1 MDVAELERKDR
12 KCLIINDKIDEFM
25 KTLEEVKAHLV
36 KVGYNREDMPRIEGF
51 LFGKGLY
58 EGDEFEIEYIDGCH
72 DFYDFKDWFNGE
84 EKTKTP
90 IDWSE
95 FGFGDFIHVE
105 GDLNV
110 IVLGD
115 IYDGKFVGTTGNIV
129 HLFELTNESRPC
141 DEHEIEIIENKL
153 KENGVAFCSDVE
165 EFVPLNKCKE
175 CELEK
180 TNDYL
185 KEKLNSDMKDLRKI
199 AESMSKDHPLKDFAM
214 TMTNQ
219 LEEIV
224 GAAFK
229 EKVVNS
235 DYIDKLEVDAKEA
248 IENIVANLHS
258 GKLMGKESQS
268 LIDALNVLVELG
280 KMYE

>member
-1 MDVAELERKDR
+1 
-12 KCLIINDKIDEFM
+12 M
-25 KTLEEVKAHLV
+25 KTLEEVKAHF
-36 KVGYNREDMPRIEGF
+36 KNVGYRHQDMPRIEGF

-58 EGDEFEIEYIDGCH
+58 EGDEFEIEYIDGDH

-84 EKTKTP
+84 EQTKTP

-141 DEHEIEIIENKL
+141 DEREIESIENKL
-153 KENGVAFCSDVE
+153 KENGVSFCCNRG
-165 EFVPLNKCKE
+165 EFIPFDKCKE
-175 CELEK
+175 CEIEK
-180 TNDYL
+180 TKDYL
-185 KEKLNSDMKDLRKI
+185 KKKLNADMKDLRKI
-199 AESMSKDHPLKDFAM
+199 AESMSKDNPLKDFAM
-214 TMTNQ
+214 AMTKD
-219 LEEIV
+219 LEKIV
-224 GAAFK
+224 YATI
-229 EKVVNS
+229 ETDTTNS
-235 DYIDKLEVDAKEA
+235 ACIDKLEVDAKAA
-248 IENIVANLHS
+248 IENIIASLHS
-258 GKLMGKESQS
+258 GELSDEETNSV
-268 LIDALNVLVELG
+268 IDALNVLVELG

>member
-1 MDVAELERKDR
+1 
-12 KCLIINDKIDEFM
+12 M

-36 KVGYNREDMPRIEGF
+36 EVGYNREDIPRIEGF

-58 EGDEFEIEYIDGCH
+58 EGDEFEIEYIDGDH
-72 DFYDFKDWFNGE
+72 DFCDFKDWFNGE
-84 EKTKTP
+84 EHTKAP

-110 IVLGD
+110 IVLSD

-141 DEHEIEIIENKL
+141 DEREIESIENKL
-153 KENGVAFCSDVE
+153 KENGVTFCGDID

-175 CELEK
+175 CELENTK
-180 TNDYL
+180 DYL
-185 KEKLNSDMKDLRKI
+185 KEKLHSDMKDLRKI
-199 AESMSKDHPLKDFAM
+199 AESMSKDNPLKDFAM
-214 TMTNQ
+214 SMTKQ

-224 GAAFK
+224 GATLK
-229 EKVVNS
+229 EETTDS
-235 DYIDKLEVDAKEA
+235 ACIDKLEVDAKEA
-248 IENIVANLHS
+248 IENIIANLHS
-258 GKLMGKESQS
+258 GELSDKETKR
-268 LIDALNVLVELG
+268 LLDALNVLVELG

>member
-1 MDVAELERKDR
+1 
-12 KCLIINDKIDEFM
+12 M

-36 KVGYNREDMPRIEGF
+36 EVGYNREDMPRIEGF

-58 EGDEFEIEYIDGCH
+58 EGDEFEIEYISGDH
-72 DFYDFKDWFNGE
+72 DFYYFKNWFNGE
-84 EKTKTP
+84 EHTNTP

-110 IVLGD
+110 IALGD
-115 IYDGKFVGTTGNIV
+115 IYDGKFVGTNGNIV

-141 DEHEIEIIENKL
+141 DEHEIEVIANKL
-153 KENGVAFCSDVE
+153 KVNGVAFCGEVE

-180 TNDYL
+180 TKDYL
-185 KEKLNSDMKDLRKI
+185 KEKLKYDMKDLRKI
-199 AESMSKDHPLKDFAM
+199 AESMSKDNPLKDFAM
-214 TMTNQ
+214 AMTKD
-219 LEEIV
+219 LEKIV
-224 GAAFK
+224 YATIERENA
-229 EKVVNS
+229 NS
-235 DYIDKLEVDAKEA
+235 ACIDKLEVGAKEA
-248 IENIVANLHS
+248 IENIIANLHS
-258 GKLMGKESQS
+258 GELSGKETKSV
-268 LIDALNVLVELG
+268 IDALNVLVELG

>member
-1 MDVAELERKDR
+1 
-12 KCLIINDKIDEFM
+12 M

-36 KVGYNREDMPRIEGF
+36 EVGYNREDMSRIEGF

-58 EGDEFEIEYIDGCH
+58 EGDEFEIEYIDGYH

-84 EKTKTP
+84 EKTKEP

-141 DEHEIEIIENKL
+141 DEREIELVENKL
-153 KENGVAFCSDVE
+153 KVNGVTFCGDVE
-165 EFVPLNKCKE
+165 EFVPLNKCE
-175 CELEK
+175 GCELGK
-180 TNDYL
+180 TKDFL
-185 KEKLNSDMKDLRKI
+185 KEKLNSEMKDLRKI
-199 AESMSKDHPLKDFAM
+199 AESMSKDNPLKDFAM
-214 TMTNQ
+214 TMTRD
-219 LEEIV
+219 LEKLV
-224 GAAFK
+224 
-229 EKVVNS
+229 EKTIESEETNS
-235 DYIDKLEVDAKEA
+235 ACIDKLEMDSKDA
-248 IENIVANLHS
+248 IENIIANLHS
-258 GKLMGKESQS
+258 GELSDKETKRV
-268 LIDALNVLVELG
+268 LDALNVLVELG

>member
-1 MDVAELERKDR
+1 
-12 KCLIINDKIDEFM
+12 M

-36 KVGYNREDMPRIEGF
+36 EVGYNHADMPRIEGF

-58 EGDEFEIEYIDGCH
+58 EGDEFEIEYIDGDH

-105 GDLNV
+105 KELDV
-110 IVLGD
+110 IVLSD

-141 DEHEIEIIENKL
+141 DEHEIESIENKL
-153 KENGVAFCSDVE
+153 KENGVTFCGDVE

-180 TNDYL
+180 NTDFL
-185 KEKLNSDMKDLRKI
+185 KEKLNADMKDLRKI
-199 AESMSKDHPLKDFAM
+199 AESMSKDNPLKDFAM
-214 TMTNQ
+214 AMTKDLEKIVYATIENENTNSACIDQ
-219 LEEIV
+219 LEM
-224 GAAFK
+224 
-229 EKVVNS
+229 
-235 DYIDKLEVDAKEA
+235 DAKDA
-248 IENIVANLHS
+248 IENIIANLHS
-258 GKLMGKESQS
+258 GELSDKETKSV
-268 LIDALNVLVELG
+268 IDALNVLVELG